1 MCLSL
6 DDKKH
11 KLNHLD
17 FLYLTTIFKKRMCQ
31 HDTIVLHKLHEKKEI
46 GFKTEPKNKIAYC
59 YKHKFITLVTKDT

>member
-1 MCLSL
+1 
-6 DDKKH
+6 
-11 KLNHLD
+11 
-17 FLYLTTIFKKRMCQ
+17 MCQ